1 MPDGSAYPLPGGATG
16 YMAGTKRISIAALK
30 PGMFVVGMDQP
41 WYKTPFL
48 FHKRLVSS
56 EEDVNLLRRHGIQEV
71 LIDPSKGLDLE
82 DPVPVPPVPDQPASP
97 PSILSP
103 KSDAPA
109 LSEADLAR
117 ARAKAARATYGE
129 AMKALE
135 RALDELETGNPAAVI
150 NLRKVVSDVLRR
162 IMDHPL
168 SMLTQFCVQ
177 KMQEFDRTLASHAT
191 DVCVLSLIVAQEMTG
206 VHMDHEELG
215 IGALLHDA
223 GYLRLPRNLYRKS
236 RELGG
241 HERSLMQQH
250 PQLAAAVLAQGS
262 ACAVTEHVR
271 RVITEHHERL
281 DGSGFPQGLSGD
293 ALSMGGQLVGLVDTY
308 DGMVSWRTDRPPLL
322 PHDAIRQLFVL
333 GEKGRFDKSLV
344 EVTIKALG
352 VYPVGSLIKL
362 NTGERAIVIGIHPE
376 HRLKPTVKIITGP
389 QGQSYDEPIVLDLAN
404 PGSDQPART
413 ILRALDPRHEQ
424 VKTAEYFEAACEGT
438 PR

>member
-1 MPDGSAYPLPGGATG
+1 
-16 YMAGTKRISIAALK
+16 MAGTKRISIAALK

-48 FHKRLVSS
+48 FHKRLVGSD
-56 EEDVNLLRRHGIQEV
+56 EDINLLRRHGIQEV
-71 LIDPSKGLDLE
+71 LIDTSKGLDLE
-82 DPVPVPPVPDQPASP
+82 EPAPVPPPVPPANGAVKPDP
-97 PSILSP
+97 PEP
-103 KSDAPA
+103 
-109 LSEADLAR
+109 SEAELAR

-129 AMKALE
+129 TMKALE
-135 RALDELETGNPAAVI
+135 RVLDELETGNPAVVTT
-150 NLRKVVSDVLRR
+150 LRTVVADVLRR
-162 IMDHPL
+162 IMEHPL

-206 VHMDHEELG
+206 VSVDPEELG

-223 GYLRLPRNLYRKS
+223 GYLRLPRNLYRRS
-236 RELGG
+236 RELAG

-262 ACAVTEHVR
+262 EGAVPETVR
-271 RVITEHHERL
+271 RIITEHHERL
-281 DGSGFPQGLSGD
+281 DGSGFPQGLSGE
-293 ALSMGGQLVGLVDTY
+293 ALCLGGQLVGLVDTY
-308 DGMVSWRTDRPPLL
+308 DGMVSWRSDRAPLL

-352 VYPVGSLIKL
+352 VYPVGSLLKL
-362 NTGERAIVIGIHPE
+362 NTGERAIVVGIHPE

-389 QGQSYDEPIVLDLAN
+389 MGQSYETPLLVDLAN
-404 PGSDQPART
+404 PGSSDQPSRT
-413 ILRALDPRHEQ
+413 ILRALDPRQEH
-424 VKTAEYFEAACEGT
+424 VNTAEYFDSACEGT

>member
-1 MPDGSAYPLPGGATG
+1 
-16 YMAGTKRISIAALK
+16 MAGTKRISIAALK

-48 FHKRLVSS
+48 FHKRLVGSDD
-56 EEDVNLLRRHGIQEV
+56 EINLLRRHGIQEV
-71 LIDPSKGLDLE
+71 LIDPGKGLDLE
-82 DPVPVPPVPDQPASP
+82 EPAVNPPAAPPPGDP
-97 PSILSP
+97 P
-103 KSDAPA
+103 KAQTLA
-109 LSEADLAR
+109 HSEAELAR

-135 RALDELETGNPAAVI
+135 RVLDELENGNPAGVA
-150 NLRKVVSDVLRR
+150 NLKKVVADVLRR

-191 DVCVLSLIVAQEMTG
+191 DVCVLSLIVAQELSA
-206 VHMDHEELG
+206 VSIDHEELG
-215 IGALLHDA
+215 IGALLHDI

-236 RELGG
+236 RELTG

-250 PQLAAAVLAQGS
+250 PQLASAALPAGPS
-262 ACAVTEHVR
+262 ENAVPETIR
-271 RVITEHHERL
+271 RIIAEHHESL
-281 DGSGFPQGLSGD
+281 DGSGFPQGLSGA

-308 DGMVSWRTDRPPLL
+308 DGLVSWRTDRPPLL
-322 PHDAIRQLFVL
+322 PHDAIRQLFIL

-344 EVTIKALG
+344 EMTIKALG
-352 VYPVGSLIKL
+352 VYPVGSLLKL
-362 NTGERAIVIGIHPE
+362 NTGERAIVVGIHSE
-376 HRLKPTVKIITGP
+376 HRLKPTVKIITSP
-389 QGQSYDEPIVLDLAN
+389 LGQPYEKPLIVDLAN

-413 ILRALDPRHEQ
+413 ILRALDPRQEQ
-424 VKTAEYFEAACEGT
+424 VKTAQYFDPACEGT